1 VVYGLDTIIT
11 NNYKDALFTTIIE
24 MIVMTFLQLS
34 QGDLNFSP
42 WVAHGIICSLSI
54 VSCNLYWN
62 VFYYPF
68 LWFCCFLNEDDSY
81 VKEKDEW
88 SVTKQ
93 WI

>member
-1 VVYGLDTIIT
+1 VVYGPDTIIT

-54 VSCNLYWN
+54 VSCYLYWN